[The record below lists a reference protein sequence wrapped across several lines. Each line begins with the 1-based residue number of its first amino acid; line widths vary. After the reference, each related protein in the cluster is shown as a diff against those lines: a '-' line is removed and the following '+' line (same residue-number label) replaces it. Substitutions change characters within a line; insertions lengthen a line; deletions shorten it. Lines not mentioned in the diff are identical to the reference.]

1 MNRKQTVVAVV
12 LLSLAVALF
21 AVFFLSGNNVAV
33 LHPQGII
40 AQKQLNLMVIATL
53 LMLIV
58 VIPVFVLT
66 FGIAWKYRA
75 SNTKAKY
82 SPDWDHNRTA
92 EAIWWLIP
100 TAIIGILAI
109 ITWQSSHDLDPYKAL
124 DSAKKPVT
132 VQVVAL
138 QWKWLFIYPEQ
149 GIASVNMLEFP
160 EDTPVNFEITGDAP
174 MNSFWIPQLG
184 GQVYAMAGMTT
195 KLHLMADHVGSYDG
209 SSANLSGQGF
219 AGMKFT
225 AKAVTRADFDAWTT
239 SMRRSPAALTTA
251 EYNNLA
257 KPSENNAV
265 KSYVATEPDLYDRI
279 IMKYMMPSP
288 GAQGAVAK

>member
-1 MNRKQTVVAVV
+1 
-12 LLSLAVALF
+12 
-21 AVFFLSGNNVAV
+21 
-33 LHPQGII
+33 
-40 AQKQLNLMVIATL
+40 
-53 LMLIV
+53 MLIV

-92 EAIWWLIP
+92 ETIWWLIP
-100 TAIIGILAI
+100 TAIIGVLAI

-124 DSAKKPVT
+124 DSARKPVT

-195 KLHLMADHVGSYDG
+195 KLHLMADKPGNYDG

-219 AGMKFT
+219 AGMRFT
-225 AKAVTRADFDAWTT
+225 AKAVTQADFDAWTT
-239 SMRRSPAALTTA
+239 SMRRSPTALTTS

-288 GAQGAVAK
+288 GAQGAVTQ